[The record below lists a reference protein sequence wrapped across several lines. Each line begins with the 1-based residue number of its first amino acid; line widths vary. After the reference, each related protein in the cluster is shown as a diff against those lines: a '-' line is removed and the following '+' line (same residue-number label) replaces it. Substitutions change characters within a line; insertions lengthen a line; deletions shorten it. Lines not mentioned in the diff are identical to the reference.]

1 MFPFFSTDVRARA
14 ASRAIR
20 TGTTLAVLLTASLLL
35 ASCNFVRPPVSTE
48 PPLPLR
54 NPNLIGA
61 PGGSTSGEVAL
72 LGGLDEAMGCLA
84 EGRTVYGLVMRN
96 TNIRTEPE
104 VNGCRVGR
112 VPRGT
117 LVRID
122 SAHEPGEIRA
132 LINGEVNE
140 LDRWLSPEDVIIRTA
155 NLSPSRQAQGEAS
168 TPGYEED
175 VQPIFQRSCGSCHNG
190 IARIQGLNVIEFD
203 ELMAGS
209 EDGAVVVPGDAE
221 ASKLW
226 TQIESGVMPPT
237 GALPDDEQTL
247 IREWIEAGAPQY
259 RPEAPAAAA
268 NGVTQSQEAQGQAE
282 RTGSLSDLWLH
293 VEPEDVDEVPPVC
306 EVGLDEGMTFLSAS
320 LFQPI
325 SCGVAPGD
333 EQLAQIQASYGLVA
347 NQLTPGEPTVREA
360 TPLDEE
366 TDVDVEGE
374 TVEADEE
381 ADKEAAAEV
390 VEAAA
395 APVASGGN
403 VSVAALGLPAPSDS
417 DGWVQPRGGFCID
430 QRRPQNERSITAM
443 AFAPDGRLFLAL
455 DSSPT
460 GEIDSNVLYDA
471 YHPSRSIVVYN
482 SAADSGWE
490 TILDESSRITGL
502 DWENGSLFVSRAGE
516 VGRIPDG
523 GGYERLAAGF
533 AVQGQLFHANNG
545 IEVSGGWVYVSAGGV
560 RDGFSDGVIDPMPEA
575 AALSVVTG
583 GNGYASRLVRAPVDR
598 LLSEK
603 SIGAFQTAAR
613 GFRNPYGIAADPAGR
628 IWVTDNGATNV
639 PEGTSAGDE
648 VNVVDVNSVAATG
661 DESGTPF
668 YGFPLTLNGMRPDWY
683 SYPVVDLENTAAPTG
698 ITWAFGTVFFGQYGR
713 NPGLYRL
720 GQAGNRTVAERV
732 MLIWPLL
739 AVETAPDGALWLGSG
754 TGGLYRVTP
763 GCG

>member
-1 MFPFFSTDVRARA
+1 MFPLSSTDVRVRA

-35 ASCNFVRPPVSTE
+35 ASCNFVQPPASTE

-72 LGGLDEAMGCLA
+72 LSGLDEAMSCLA
-84 EGRTVYGLVMRN
+84 EGRTVYGLVIRN

-122 SAHEPGEIRA
+122 SAHEPGEIKA
-132 LINGEVNE
+132 LINGQVND
-140 LDRWLSPEDVIIRTA
+140 LDSWLSTEDVIIRTA
-155 NLSPSRQAQGEAS
+155 NLSPSRVVQSES

-190 IARIQGLNVIEFD
+190 IANIQGLNALD
-203 ELMAGS
+203 YDALMEGS
-209 EDGAVVVPGDAE
+209 ENGAVVVPGDAE

-237 GALPDDEQTL
+237 GALPDAEQTL
-247 IREWIEAGAPQY
+247 IREWVEAGAPQY
-259 RPEAPAAAA
+259 RPEATAAAA
-268 NGVTQSQEAQGQAE
+268 NGVTQSQAGQGQAASA
-282 RTGSLSDLWLH
+282 GSLSNLWLH

-306 EVGLDEGMTFLSAS
+306 EVGLDEGLTFLSAS

-333 EQLAQIQASYGLVA
+333 EQLAQIQASYGIVA

-360 TPLDEE
+360 SPLDEE
-366 TDVDVEGE
+366 ADVD
-374 TVEADEE
+374 TADEANE
-381 ADKEAAAEV
+381 VVELDEAAADEV
-390 VEAAA
+390 VEAAVTEPA
-395 APVASGGN
+395 ATGGN

-417 DGWVQPRGGFCID
+417 DGWIQPRGGFCID
-430 QRRPQNERSITAM
+430 QRRQENERSITAM

-455 DSSPT
+455 DSSPA

-482 SAADSGWE
+482 STADSGWE
-490 TILDESSRITGL
+490 TILDESTRITGL
-502 DWENGSLFVSRAGE
+502 DWDNGSLFISRAGE

-545 IEVSGGWVYVSAGGV
+545 IEISGGWVYVSAGGV

-598 LLSEK
+598 LLSER

-639 PEGTSAGDE
+639 PEGMSAGDE
-648 VNVVDVNSVAATG
+648 VNVVDVNGIADTG
-661 DESGTPF
+661 DESGTPY
-668 YGFPLTLNGMRPDWY
+668 YGFPLTLNGMQPDWY
-683 SYPVVDLENTAAPTG
+683 SYPVVALENTAAPTG

-720 GQAGNRTVAERV
+720 GQSGNRTVAERV
-732 MLIWPLL
+732 MLIWPLV

-754 TGGLYRVTP
+754 TGGLYRLTP